1 MQHLVTLTTTTKHIP
16 EDIRQRDCR
25 PSARRTGYLGSQTCL
40 RWVFW
45 WLKSLQSPFFGG
57 AMGIYNFY
65 FLVQRELSKGVDV
78 SVFLFR
84 LCNPDSFSF
93 DDPLSFRQ
101 EFASLSRR

>member
-78 SVFLFR
+78 SVFRFRCATLLRSVLTTLF
-84 LCNPDSFSF
+84 LFVKN
-93 DDPLSFRQ
+93 
-101 EFASLSRR
+101 SLR